1 MELTTTQLYTY
12 VIIGQIIVG
21 ALLGLIPFFIGRSRG
36 NARLGKYGFLAT
48 LIAGLL
54 SPLAALIA
62 VGISVWMIL
71 KKPAADS
78 GASNAIDTE

>member
-12 VIIGQIIVG
+12 VIIFQIIIGV
-21 ALLGLIPFFIGRSRG
+21 LLGLIPLFVGRSRG

-54 SPLAALIA
+54 SPLVAVIA
-62 VGISVWMIL
+62 VGISVWMIV
-71 KKPAADS
+71 KKGSATENVSDEN
-78 GASNAIDTE
+78 NAT

>member
-12 VIIGQIIVG
+12 VIIGQIIIG
-21 ALLGLIPFFIGRSRG
+21 ALLGLIPLFVGRSRG

-54 SPLAALIA
+54 SPLAAIIA
-62 VGISVWMIL
+62 AVISVWMIV
-71 KKPAADS
+71 KKTA
-78 GASNAIDTE
+78 ASNNGSKESDPA

>member
-21 ALLGLIPFFIGRSRG
+21 ALLGLIPFFVGRSRG

-54 SPLAALIA
+54 SPLAALVA
-62 VGISVWMIL
+62 VGISVWMIV
-71 KKPAADS
+71 KKPAANSDVS
-78 GASNAIDTE
+78 AATDAE

>member
-12 VIIGQIIVG
+12 VIIGQIIIG
-21 ALLGLIPFFIGRSRG
+21 ILLGLIPFFVGRSRG

-54 SPLAALIA
+54 SPLAAIIA
-62 VGISVWMIL
+62 AVISVWMIV
-71 KKPAADS
+71 KKTA
-78 GASNAIDTE
+78 ASNNDSKESDPA